1 MTNQT
6 GDVMSNLT
14 KCDNGKDNN
23 SNNNEYTFD
32 DFYLDSYLA
41 TGDKTESYRKAAV
54 ATDYPLPKYV
64 QQASY
69 MYHKRINRDGLI
81 DTALRNHAQSDSIQ
95 ARIELNNLRDTSDSE
110 NIRYQVAR
118 LQVGD
123 LYSSESTSAGITV
136 NVNRDNV
143 EITHK
148 NQTLKIE
155 SKDWWGGASAGW
167 RVRW

>member
-6 GDVMSNLT
+6 GDLMAKDGLT
-14 KCDNGKDNN
+14 KCDNEH
-23 SNNNEYTFD
+23 SISNEYTFD
-32 DFYLDSYLA
+32 DYYLDSFLA
-41 TGDKTESYRKAAV
+41 SGDKTESYVKAAT
-54 ATDYPLPKYV
+54 ATDYKLPKYV
-64 QQASY
+64 GQAAY

-81 DTALRNHAQSDSIQ
+81 DAALRSHAQSDSIQ

-110 NIRYQVAR
+110 NIRYQVAK

-123 LYSSESTSAGITV
+123 LYNSESTSAGITV

-148 NQTLKIE
+148 NQTLTV
-155 SKDWWGGASAGW
+155 SKKD
-167 RVRW
+167 